1 MAIISV
7 NGLNDNTI
15 DQGRMYMVLVNIF
28 TSIFRQFGTLT
39 LLPAELV
46 IGQTLT

>member
-1 MAIISV
+1 MEEKKSELNNHSNMAIISV

-28 TSIFRQFGTLT
+28 TSIFR
-39 LLPAELV
+39 
-46 IGQTLT
+46 